1 MSSVATSKKSFGG
14 HVWDYLT
21 TVDHK
26 KIAILYLAAGT
37 LFFAIAGAEALLMR
51 YQLMF
56 PESTFISGGTFNE
69 LLTMHGTTM
78 LFLAATP
85 LLFAFM
91 NAIVPLQIGARDVA
105 FPFLNALGFWLFLFG
120 AIFLHL
126 SFFLGGAPD
135 AGWTSYASLSL
146 HSPGHGIDF
155 YVLGLQISGAGTLI
169 SGINFL
175 VTIITMRAPGMTFM
189 RMPLFT
195 WTSMVSSALILFAF
209 PPLTVGLFLM
219 LVDRMFGA
227 NFFDHT
233 MGGNTIIWEHLFWIF
248 GHPEVYILVLPAFG
262 LFSEIIPVF
271 ARKRLFGYSSMV
283 FATILIGFLGF
294 MVWAHHMFTT
304 GLGATA
310 NAIFAVATMAI
321 AVPTGMKVFNWILT
335 IWGGSI
341 KVTVPM
347 IYALGFIPSFV
358 AGGVTGVMQ
367 AAAPLDYQ
375 LHDSY
380 FIVAHFHYVIV
391 GGIVTALFGS
401 AHFYWPIMFNRAL
414 NEKLGFVTF
423 WIFFIG
429 FHMTFFIQHFL
440 GLMGMPRR
448 IFTYADD
455 QGWNLMNMISSIG
468 AMMMGIGVLILVFNV
483 IISIKSKPLNQRDYW
498 GDGRSLEWALETPL
512 PFYNFKQTPLVRAYD
527 PYWVEKHEGNE
538 EGMVYAEELGDIHMP
553 NNSILP
559 FIMSIGTFVA
569 AFGALYSPWGDQA
582 KAGTAESLSATGS
595 ISLLIIGLG
604 ITIGSMIARSLKD
617 DYGFHVHKEEVLAI
631 EQNLAELRAKGG
643 HK

>member
-1 MSSVATSKKSFGG
+1 MSSVAKKKGLGG
-14 HVWDYLT
+14 HIWEYLT

-26 KIAILYLAAGT
+26 KIAILYLVAGT
-37 LFFAIAGAEALLMR
+37 LFFAIAGFEALLMR
-51 YQLMF
+51 IQLMI
-56 PESTFISGGTFNE
+56 PNNDFISAGLFNE

-105 FPFLNALGFWLFLFG
+105 FPFLNSLGFWLFFLG
-120 AIFLHL
+120 AVFLHL
-126 SFFLGGAPD
+126 SFFMGGAPD

-146 HSPGHGIDF
+146 YSPGHGIDF

-169 SGINFL
+169 SGINFI

-195 WTSMVSSALILFAF
+195 WTSLVSSTLILFAF

-233 MGGNTIIWEHLFWIF
+233 MGGNTIVWEHLFWIF

-347 IYALGFIPSFV
+347 LYALGFIPSFV

-367 AAAPLDYQ
+367 ATAPLDYQ

-401 AHFYWPIMFNRAL
+401 AHFYWPIMFNRTL
-414 NEKLGFVTF
+414 NEKLGVLTF
-423 WIFFIG
+423 WVFFIG
-429 FHMTFFIQHFL
+429 FHLTFFLQHFL

-448 IFTYADD
+448 VFTYMGD
-455 QGWNLMNMISSIG
+455 QGWDSFNMISTVG
-468 AMMMGIGVLILVFNV
+468 ALMMGVGVILLVINV
-483 IISIKSKPLNQRDYW
+483 LLSIKSAPVNRRDYW

-512 PFYNFKQTPLVRAYD
+512 PFYNFKQTPLVRGYD
-527 PYWVEKHEGNE
+527 PYWIEKEEGNK
-538 EGMVYAEELGDIHMP
+538 EGMVYAEPLGDIHMP

-559 FIMSIGTFVA
+559 LLMSIGMFIA

-582 KAGTAESLSATGS
+582 IAGTAESVSPAA
-595 ISLLIIGLG
+595 SLALMIGGLG
-604 ITIGSMIARSLKD
+604 LTVACMIIRSFKD
-617 DYGFHVHKEEVLAI
+617 DLGYHVHKAEVEQI
-631 EQNLAELRAKGG
+631 ERELAEYRAKGG
-643 HK
+643 KK

>member
-1 MSSVATSKKSFGG
+1 MSSVAKKKGFGA

-26 KIAILYLAAGT
+26 KIAIMYLVAGT
-37 LFFAIAGAEALLMR
+37 LFFAIAGFEALLMR
-51 YQLMF
+51 VQLMI
-56 PESTFISGGTFNE
+56 PNNDFISAGLFNE

-105 FPFLNALGFWLFLFG
+105 FPFLNSLGFWLFFLG

-126 SFFLGGAPD
+126 SFFMGGAPD

-146 HSPGHGIDF
+146 YSPGHGIDF

-321 AVPTGMKVFNWILT
+321 AVPTGMKVFNWIMT

-347 IYALGFIPSFV
+347 LYALGFIPSFV

-367 AAAPLDYQ
+367 ATAPLDYQ

-401 AHFYWPIMFNRAL
+401 AHFYWPIMFNRTL
-414 NEKLGFVTF
+414 GEKLGVLTF
-423 WIFFIG
+423 WVFFIG
-429 FHMTFFIQHFL
+429 FHLTFFLQHFL

-448 IFTYADD
+448 VFTYMGG
-455 QGWNLMNMISSIG
+455 QGWDLFNMISTVG
-468 AMMMGIGVLILVFNV
+468 AMMMGLGVVLLVINV
-483 IISIKSKPLNQRDYW
+483 LLSIKSEPVNRRDYW

-512 PFYNFKQTPLVRAYD
+512 PFYNFKQTPLVRGYD
-527 PYWVEKHEGNE
+527 PYWIEKSEGNK
-538 EGMVYAEELGDIHMP
+538 EGMVYAEPVGEIHMP

-559 FIMSIGTFVA
+559 LVISIGTFVA
-569 AFGALYSPWGDQA
+569 AFGALYHPDGVSW
-582 KAGTAESLSATGS
+582 S
-595 ISLLIIGLG
+595 IPVIVIGLG
-604 ITIGSMIARSLKD
+604 MTVVAMIIRSLKD
-617 DYGFHVHKEEVLAI
+617 DHGFHVHVEEIEAI
-631 EQNLAELRAKGG
+631 EKDLAAYRATGKKGG
-643 HK
+643 NK

>member
-1 MSSVATSKKSFGG
+1 MREVKVVSSYTQKKGFGAA
-14 HVWDYLT
+14 VWDYIT

-26 KIAILYLAAGT
+26 KLAVMYLLAGT
-37 LFFAIAGAEALLMR
+37 LFFAIAGFEALLMR
-51 YQLMF
+51 IQLMKPNNDF
-56 PESTFISGGTFNE
+56 VSAGFFNE

-91 NAIVPLQIGARDVA
+91 NMLVPLQIGARDVA
-105 FPFLNALGFWLFLFG
+105 FPFLNSLGFWLFFLG
-120 AIFLHL
+120 AVFLHL
-126 SFFLGGAPD
+126 SFFMGGAPD

-146 HSPGHGIDF
+146 YSPGHGIDF

-169 SGINFL
+169 SGLNFI

-195 WTSMVSSALILFAF
+195 WTALVSSALILFAF
-209 PPLTVGLFLM
+209 PPLTIGLLM
-219 LVDRMFGA
+219 MLFDRMFGG

-233 MGGNTIIWEHLFWIF
+233 MGGNTVIWEHLFWIF

-262 LFSEIIPVF
+262 LFSEIIPAF
-271 ARKRLFGYSSMV
+271 SRKRLFGYSSMV

-294 MVWAHHMFTT
+294 MVWAHHMFTV
-304 GLGATA
+304 GLGPTA

-341 KVTVPM
+341 KVTTPM
-347 IYALGFIPSFV
+347 LYALGFIPSFV

-367 AAAPLDYQ
+367 ASAPLDYQ

-401 AHFYWPIMFNRAL
+401 AHFYWPIFFNRML
-414 NEKLGFVTF
+414 NETLGKITF
-423 WIFFIG
+423 WVFFIG
-429 FHMTFFIQHFL
+429 FHLTFFLQHFL

-448 IFTYADD
+448 VFTYMEG
-455 QGWNLMNMISSIG
+455 QGWDQFNYISTIG
-468 AMMMGIGVLILVFNV
+468 ALMMGVGVILMV
-483 IISIKSKPLNQRDYW
+483 INCLMSIKGKPAGRDPW
-498 GDGRSLEWALETPL
+498 GDGRTLEWSIPQPI
-512 PFYNFKQTPLVRAYD
+512 PFYNFRQTPLVRGLD
-527 PYWVEKHEGNE
+527 PWWIEKQEGNKE
-538 EGMVYAEELGDIHMP
+538 VTFAEPLGDIHMP
-553 NNSILP
+553 NNSAIP
-559 FIMSIGTFVA
+559 FVISLGMFIA
-569 AFGALYSPWGDQA
+569 AFGALYNPDADKPW
-582 KAGTAESLSATGS
+582 S
-595 ISLLIIGLG
+595 IYVLIIGLA
-604 ITIGSMIARSLKD
+604 ITFGAMIARSVKD
-617 DYGFHVHKEEVLAI
+617 DHGFHLHKEEILEI
-631 EQNLAELRAKGG
+631 EEHLYGKGG
-643 HK
+643 NK

>member
-1 MSSVATSKKSFGG
+1 VSSYTQKKGFGAA
-14 HVWDYLT
+14 VWDYIT

-26 KIAILYLAAGT
+26 KLAIMYLLAGT
-37 LFFAIAGAEALLMR
+37 LFFAIAGFEALLMR
-51 YQLMF
+51 IQLMKPNNDF
-56 PESTFISGGTFNE
+56 VSAGFFNE

-91 NAIVPLQIGARDVA
+91 NMLVPLQIGARDVA
-105 FPFLNALGFWLFLFG
+105 FPFLNSLGFWLFFLG
-120 AIFLHL
+120 AVFLHL
-126 SFFLGGAPD
+126 SFFMGGAPD

-146 HSPGHGIDF
+146 YSPGHGIDF

-169 SGINFL
+169 SGLNFI

-195 WTSMVSSALILFAF
+195 WTALVSSALILFAF
-209 PPLTVGLFLM
+209 PPLTIGLLM
-219 LVDRMFGA
+219 MLFDRMFGG

-233 MGGNTIIWEHLFWIF
+233 MGGNTVIWEHLFWIF

-262 LFSEIIPVF
+262 LFSEIIPAF
-271 ARKRLFGYSSMV
+271 SRKRLFGYSSMV

-304 GLGATA
+304 GLGPTA

-341 KVTVPM
+341 KVTTPM
-347 IYALGFIPSFV
+347 LYALGFIPSFV

-367 AAAPLDYQ
+367 ASAPLDYQ

-401 AHFYWPIMFNRAL
+401 AHFYWPIFFNRML
-414 NEKLGFVTF
+414 NEALGKLTF
-423 WIFFIG
+423 WVFFIG
-429 FHMTFFIQHFL
+429 FHLTFFVQHFL

-448 IFTYADD
+448 VFTYMEG
-455 QGWNLMNMISSIG
+455 QGWDQFNYISTIG
-468 AMMMGIGVLILVFNV
+468 ALMMGVGVILMV
-483 IISIKSKPLNQRDYW
+483 INCLMSIKGKPAGRDPW
-498 GDGRSLEWALETPL
+498 GDGRTLEWSIPQPI
-512 PFYNFKQTPLVRAYD
+512 PFYNFRQTPLVRGLD
-527 PYWVEKHEGNE
+527 PWWIEKQEGNKD
-538 EGMVYAEELGDIHMP
+538 VTFAEPLGDIHMP
-553 NNSILP
+553 NNSAIP
-559 FIMSIGTFVA
+559 FVISLGMFIA
-569 AFGALYSPWGDQA
+569 AFGALYNPDADKPW
-582 KAGTAESLSATGS
+582 S
-595 ISLLIIGLG
+595 IYILIIGLV
-604 ITIGSMIARSLKD
+604 ITFGAMIFRSVKD
-617 DYGFHVHKEEVLAI
+617 DHGFHLHKEDILEI
-631 EQNLAELRAKGG
+631 EEQLYGKGG
-643 HK
+643 NK

>member
-1 MSSVATSKKSFGG
+1 MREVKVVSSYTQKKGFGAT
-14 HVWDYLT
+14 VWEYIT

-26 KIAILYLAAGT
+26 KLAVMYLLAGT
-37 LFFAIAGAEALLMR
+37 LFFAIAGFEALLMR
-51 YQLMF
+51 IQLMQPNNDF
-56 PESTFISGGTFNE
+56 VSAGFFNQ

-91 NAIVPLQIGARDVA
+91 NMLVPLQIGARDVA
-105 FPFLNALGFWLFLFG
+105 FPFLNSLGFWLFFLG
-120 AIFLHL
+120 AVFLHL
-126 SFFLGGAPD
+126 SFFMGGAPD

-146 HSPGHGIDF
+146 YSPGHGIDF

-169 SGINFL
+169 SGLNFI

-195 WTSMVSSALILFAF
+195 WTALVSSALILFAF
-209 PPLTVGLFLM
+209 PPLTIGLLM
-219 LVDRMFGA
+219 MLFDRMFGG
-227 NFFDHT
+227 NFFNHL

-262 LFSEIIPVF
+262 LFSEIIPAF
-271 ARKRLFGYSSMV
+271 SRKRLFGYSSMV

-294 MVWAHHMFTT
+294 MVWAHHMFTV
-304 GLGATA
+304 GLGPTA

-341 KVTVPM
+341 KVTTPM
-347 IYALGFIPSFV
+347 LYALGFIPSFV

-367 AAAPLDYQ
+367 ASAPLDYQ

-401 AHFYWPIMFNRAL
+401 AHFYWPIFFNRML
-414 NEKLGFVTF
+414 NETLGKITF
-423 WIFFIG
+423 WVFFIG
-429 FHMTFFIQHFL
+429 FHLTFFVQHFL

-448 IFTYADD
+448 VFTYMEG
-455 QGWNLMNMISSIG
+455 QGWDQFNYISTIG
-468 AMMMGIGVLILVFNV
+468 ALMMGVGVILMV
-483 IISIKSKPLNQRDYW
+483 INCLMSIKGKPAGRDPW
-498 GDGRSLEWALETPL
+498 GDGRTLEWSIPQPI
-512 PFYNFKQTPLVRAYD
+512 PFYNFRQTPLVRGLD
-527 PYWVEKHEGNE
+527 PWWIEKQEGNKE
-538 EGMVYAEELGDIHMP
+538 ITFAEPIGDIHMP
-553 NNSILP
+553 NNSAIP
-559 FIMSIGTFVA
+559 FVISVGLFIA
-569 AFGALYSPWGDQA
+569 AFGALYNQDPDKPW
-582 KAGTAESLSATGS
+582 S
-595 ISLLIIGLG
+595 IYVLIGGLA
-604 ITIGSMIARSLKD
+604 ITFGAMIFRSVKD
-617 DYGFHVHKEEVLAI
+617 DHGFHLHKEEILEI
-631 EQNLAELRAKGG
+631 EEHLYGKGG
-643 HK
+643 NK

>member
-1 MSSVATSKKSFGG
+1 MSSYTQKKGFGAA
-14 HVWDYLT
+14 VWDYIT

-26 KIAILYLAAGT
+26 KLAVMYLLAGT
-37 LFFAIAGAEALLMR
+37 LFFAIAGFEALLMR
-51 YQLMF
+51 IQLMKPNNDF
-56 PESTFISGGTFNE
+56 VSAGFFNE

-91 NAIVPLQIGARDVA
+91 NMLVPLQIGARDVA
-105 FPFLNALGFWLFLFG
+105 FPFLNSLGFWLFFLG
-120 AIFLHL
+120 AVFLHL
-126 SFFLGGAPD
+126 SFFMGGAPD

-146 HSPGHGIDF
+146 YSPGHGIDF

-169 SGINFL
+169 SGLNFI

-195 WTSMVSSALILFAF
+195 WTTLVASALILFAF
-209 PPLTVGLFLM
+209 PPLTIGLLMM
-219 LVDRMFGA
+219 LVDRMFGG

-233 MGGNTIIWEHLFWIF
+233 MGGNTVIWEHLFWIF

-262 LFSEIIPVF
+262 LFSEIIPAF
-271 ARKRLFGYSSMV
+271 SRKRLFGYSSMV

-304 GLGATA
+304 GLGPTA

-341 KVTVPM
+341 KVTTPM
-347 IYALGFIPSFV
+347 LYALGFIPSFV

-367 AAAPLDYQ
+367 ASAPLDYQ

-401 AHFYWPIMFNRAL
+401 AHFYWPIFFNRML
-414 NEKLGFVTF
+414 NEALGKLTF
-423 WIFFIG
+423 WVFFIG
-429 FHMTFFIQHFL
+429 FHLTFFLQHFL

-448 IFTYADD
+448 VFTYMEG
-455 QGWNLMNMISSIG
+455 QGWDQFNYISTIG
-468 AMMMGIGVLILVFNV
+468 ALMMGVGVILMV
-483 IISIKSKPLNQRDYW
+483 INCLMSIKGKPAGRDPW
-498 GDGRSLEWALETPL
+498 GDGRTLEWSIPQPI
-512 PFYNFKQTPLVRAYD
+512 PFYNFRQTPLVRGLD
-527 PYWVEKHEGNE
+527 PWWIEKQEGNKE
-538 EGMVYAEELGDIHMP
+538 VTFAEPIGDIHMP
-553 NNSILP
+553 NNSAIP
-559 FIMSIGTFVA
+559 FVISLGLFIA
-569 AFGALYSPWGDQA
+569 AFGALYNADADKSW
-582 KAGTAESLSATGS
+582 S
-595 ISLLIIGLG
+595 IYVLIIGLA
-604 ITIGSMIARSLKD
+604 ITFGAMIVRSVKD
-617 DYGFHVHKEEVLAI
+617 DHGFHLHKEDILEI
-631 EQNLAELRAKGG
+631 EEQLYGKGG
-643 HK
+643 NK

>member
-1 MSSVATSKKSFGG
+1 VSSYTQKKGFGAT
-14 HVWDYLT
+14 VWDYIT

-26 KIAILYLAAGT
+26 KLAVMYLLAGT
-37 LFFAIAGAEALLMR
+37 LFFAIAGFEALLMR
-51 YQLMF
+51 IQLMKPNNDF
-56 PESTFISGGTFNE
+56 VSAGFFNE

-91 NAIVPLQIGARDVA
+91 NMLVPLQIGARDVA
-105 FPFLNALGFWLFLFG
+105 FPFLNSLGFWLFFLG
-120 AIFLHL
+120 AVFLHL
-126 SFFLGGAPD
+126 SFFMGGAPD

-146 HSPGHGIDF
+146 YSPGHGIDF

-169 SGINFL
+169 SGLNFI

-195 WTSMVSSALILFAF
+195 WTALVSSALILFAF
-209 PPLTVGLFLM
+209 PPLTIGLLM
-219 LVDRMFGA
+219 MLFDRMFGG

-233 MGGNTIIWEHLFWIF
+233 MGGNTVIWEHLFWIF

-262 LFSEIIPVF
+262 LFSEIIPAF
-271 ARKRLFGYSSMV
+271 SRKRLFGYSSMV

-294 MVWAHHMFTT
+294 MVWAHHMFTV
-304 GLGATA
+304 GLGPTA

-341 KVTVPM
+341 KVTTPM
-347 IYALGFIPSFV
+347 LYALGFIPSFV

-367 AAAPLDYQ
+367 ASAPLDYQ

-401 AHFYWPIMFNRAL
+401 AHFYWPIFFNRML
-414 NEKLGFVTF
+414 NETLGKITF
-423 WIFFIG
+423 WVFFIG
-429 FHMTFFIQHFL
+429 FHLTFFVQHFL

-448 IFTYADD
+448 VFTYMEG
-455 QGWNLMNMISSIG
+455 QGWDQFNYISTIG
-468 AMMMGIGVLILVFNV
+468 ALMMGVGVILMV
-483 IISIKSKPLNQRDYW
+483 INCLMSIKGKPAGRDPW
-498 GDGRSLEWALETPL
+498 GDGRTLEWSIPQPI
-512 PFYNFKQTPLVRAYD
+512 PFYNFRQTPLVRGLD
-527 PYWVEKHEGNE
+527 PWWIEKQEGNKE
-538 EGMVYAEELGDIHMP
+538 VTFAEPIGDIHMP
-553 NNSILP
+553 NNSAIP
-559 FIMSIGTFVA
+559 FVISLGMFIA
-569 AFGALYSPWGDQA
+569 AFGALYNPDADKPW
-582 KAGTAESLSATGS
+582 S
-595 ISLLIIGLG
+595 IYVLIIGLA
-604 ITIGSMIARSLKD
+604 ITFGAMIVRSVKD
-617 DYGFHVHKEEVLAI
+617 DHGFHLHKEEILEI
-631 EQNLAELRAKGG
+631 EEHLYGKGG
-643 HK
+643 NK

>member
-1 MSSVATSKKSFGG
+1 MSSYTQKKGFGAT
-14 HVWDYLT
+14 VWDYIT

-26 KIAILYLAAGT
+26 KLAVMYLLAGT
-37 LFFAIAGAEALLMR
+37 LFFAIAGFEALLMR
-51 YQLMF
+51 IQLMKPNNDF
-56 PESTFISGGTFNE
+56 VSAGFFNE

-91 NAIVPLQIGARDVA
+91 NMLVPLQIGARDVA
-105 FPFLNALGFWLFLFG
+105 FPFLNSLGFWLFFLG
-120 AIFLHL
+120 AVFLHL
-126 SFFLGGAPD
+126 SFFMGGAPD

-146 HSPGHGIDF
+146 YSPGHGIDF

-169 SGINFL
+169 SGLNFI

-195 WTSMVSSALILFAF
+195 WTSLVSSSLILFAF
-209 PPLTVGLFLM
+209 PPLTIGLLM
-219 LVDRMFGA
+219 MLFDRMFGG

-262 LFSEIIPVF
+262 LFSEIIPAF
-271 ARKRLFGYSSMV
+271 SRKRLFGYSSMV

-294 MVWAHHMFTT
+294 MVWAHHMFTV
-304 GLGATA
+304 GLGPTA

-341 KVTVPM
+341 KVTTPM
-347 IYALGFIPSFV
+347 LYALGFIPSFV

-367 AAAPLDYQ
+367 ASAPLDYQ

-401 AHFYWPIMFNRAL
+401 AHFYWPIFFNRML
-414 NEKLGFVTF
+414 NETLGKITF
-423 WIFFIG
+423 WVFFIG
-429 FHMTFFIQHFL
+429 FHLTFFVQHFL

-448 IFTYADD
+448 VFTYMEG
-455 QGWNLMNMISSIG
+455 QGWDQFNYISTIG
-468 AMMMGIGVLILVFNV
+468 ALMMGVGVILMV
-483 IISIKSKPLNQRDYW
+483 INCLMSIKGKPAGRDPW
-498 GDGRSLEWALETPL
+498 GDGRTLEWSIPQPI
-512 PFYNFKQTPLVRAYD
+512 PFYNFRQTPLVRGLD
-527 PYWVEKHEGNE
+527 PWWIEKQEGNKE
-538 EGMVYAEELGDIHMP
+538 ITFAEPIGDIHMP
-553 NNSILP
+553 NNSAIP
-559 FIMSIGTFVA
+559 FVISIGMFIA
-569 AFGALYSPWGDQA
+569 AFGALYNPDADKPWSIYILI
-582 KAGTAESLSATGS
+582 AGLA
-595 ISLLIIGLG
+595 
-604 ITIGSMIARSLKD
+604 ITFGAMIFRSVKD
-617 DYGFHVHKEEVLAI
+617 DHGFHLHKEEILEI
-631 EQNLAELRAKGG
+631 EEHLYGKGG
-643 HK
+643 NK

>member
-1 MSSVATSKKSFGG
+1 VSSYTQKKGFGAT
-14 HVWDYLT
+14 VWDYIT

-26 KIAILYLAAGT
+26 KLAVMYLLAGT
-37 LFFAIAGAEALLMR
+37 LFFAIAGFEALLMR
-51 YQLMF
+51 IQLMK
-56 PESTFISGGTFNE
+56 PNNNFISAGFFNE

-91 NAIVPLQIGARDVA
+91 NMLVPLQIGARDVA
-105 FPFLNALGFWLFLFG
+105 FPFLNSLGFWLFFLG
-120 AIFLHL
+120 AVFLHL
-126 SFFLGGAPD
+126 SFFMGGAPD

-146 HSPGHGIDF
+146 YSPGHGIDF

-169 SGINFL
+169 SGLNFI

-195 WTSMVSSALILFAF
+195 WTSLVSSALILFAF
-209 PPLTVGLFLM
+209 PPLTIGLLM
-219 LVDRMFGA
+219 MLFDRMFGG

-262 LFSEIIPVF
+262 LFSEIIPAF
-271 ARKRLFGYSSMV
+271 SRKRLFGYSSMV

-294 MVWAHHMFTT
+294 MVWAHHMFTV
-304 GLGATA
+304 GLGPTA

-341 KVTVPM
+341 KVTTPM
-347 IYALGFIPSFV
+347 LYALGFIPSFV

-367 AAAPLDYQ
+367 ASAPLDYQ

-401 AHFYWPIMFNRAL
+401 AHFYWPIFFNRML
-414 NEKLGFVTF
+414 NETLGKWTF
-423 WIFFIG
+423 WVFFIG
-429 FHMTFFIQHFL
+429 FHLTFFVQHFL

-448 IFTYADD
+448 VFTYMEG
-455 QGWNLMNMISSIG
+455 QGWDQFNYISTVG
-468 AMMMGIGVLILVFNV
+468 AAMMGVGV
-483 IISIKSKPLNQRDYW
+483 IMMVINCLMSIKGKPAGRDPW
-498 GDGRSLEWALETPL
+498 GDGRTLEWSIPQPI
-512 PFYNFKQTPLVRAYD
+512 PFYNFRQTPLVRGLD
-527 PYWVEKHEGNE
+527 PWWIEKQEGNKE
-538 EGMVYAEELGDIHMP
+538 VPFAEPIGDIHMP
-553 NNSILP
+553 NNSAIP
-559 FIMSIGTFVA
+559 FVISLGMFIA
-569 AFGALYSPWGDQA
+569 AFGALYNPDADKPW
-582 KAGTAESLSATGS
+582 S
-595 ISLLIIGLG
+595 IYILIGGLA
-604 ITIGSMIARSLKD
+604 ITFGAMIFRSIKD
-617 DYGFHVHKEEVLAI
+617 DHGFHLHKEEII
-631 EQNLAELRAKGG
+631 EIEEKLYGKGG
-643 HK
+643 NK